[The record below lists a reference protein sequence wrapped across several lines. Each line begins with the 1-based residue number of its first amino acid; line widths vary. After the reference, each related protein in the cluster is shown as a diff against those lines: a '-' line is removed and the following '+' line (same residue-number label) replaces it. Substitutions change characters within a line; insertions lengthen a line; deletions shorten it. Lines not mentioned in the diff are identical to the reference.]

1 MASSSAAVVAVL
13 VVVLLGLGWPAA
25 AETTA
30 CEGDRRS
37 SAAVVAVVLVVLL
50 GLGWPAAAETT
61 ACEGD
66 CRMNCSS
73 ICTHNINAQAS
84 PWLDCT
90 TSGPCGPPPD
100 PGCVQACKSKAL
112 ARCADARCNRQCAAC
127 HVSRQ
132 QCRETIDMFIGMC
145 TDDCTTRCKRDCV
158 AT

>member
-1 MASSSAAVVAVL
+1 MGTSTFTHQTSHTACPLLMASSSAAVVAVL
-13 VVVLLGLGWPAA
+13 V
-25 AETTA
+25 
-30 CEGDRRS
+30 
-37 SAAVVAVVLVVLL
+37 VVLL